1 MTEHHRR
8 EDFNGFDK
16 HDIEV
21 EHRIAA
27 LEANYANLDA
37 SVSRVGKAAKEAA
50 EGVVLLRTQIQ
61 SLLAPLVERAT
72 ISKTDLDWIKDRIM
86 PYAVMAAGAGG
97 TIGMFGSWLMERM
110 KHHG

>member
-50 EGVVLLRTQIQ
+50 EGVVLLRTEIQ

-72 ISKTDLDWIKDRIM
+72 ISKASSPSFRQRKRTGHFGTTRISLCR
-86 PYAVMAAGAGG
+86 
-97 TIGMFGSWLMERM
+97 TIIRPT
-110 KHHG
+110 